1 MVWLGGLELI
11 PVHLSRHVLGRVC
24 VHDGILAA
32 DMFCCPMC
40 DSGSEEEVL
49 GIITHFAIFL
59 EDCWLCFCVGK
70 SFNTV
75 RL

>member
-1 MVWLGGLELI
+1 MGQVY
-11 PVHLSRHVLGRVC
+11 VQ
-24 VHDGILAA
+24 DGILAA
-32 DMFCCPMC
+32 DMFCYPVC
-40 DSGSEEEVL
+40 DSRSEEEVL
-49 GIITHFAIFL
+49 GIITHFAIFP